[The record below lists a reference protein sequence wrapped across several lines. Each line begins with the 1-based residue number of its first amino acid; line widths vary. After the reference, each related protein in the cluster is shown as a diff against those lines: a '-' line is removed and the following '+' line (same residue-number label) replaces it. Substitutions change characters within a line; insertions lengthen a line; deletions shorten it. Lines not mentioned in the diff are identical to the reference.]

1 MERRACITACL
12 IAACL
17 SNQAHAAVRSARRA
31 ALAARR
37 ASQRH
42 SAVCFDLL
50 GELTPYFRSTHPPGS
65 PARAHGWRRGLHPV
79 WPSHASLGWCW
90 SASLFF
96 LGARAG
102 FPSLGL
108 LSNPSVSTNWPLDFH
123 FKPPI
128 VAAQTDTALHCFP
141 GCFPPLRLALDRTAL
156 PCTVAVRR
164 SALFICLL
172 GV

>member
-1 MERRACITACL
+1 MERRACITACFIDACFSMQQYGRL
-12 IAACL
+12 HAAVWYT
-17 SNQAHAAVRSARRA
+17 HAAVR
-31 ALAARR
+31 
-37 ASQRH
+37 

-123 FKPPI
+123 FQPPI